1 MKAILKVSNMNK
13 RIYLEVS
20 NELNRFIK
28 KCIDNN
34 INLYNI
40 SYKKDKIIVLIDV
53 KDYLKIKRLNY
64 YSKISVVKYDGL
76 LNIKKIIKDNIFYIS
91 VILLSF
97 IWMNLLTNYIVDIKI
112 IHSNSGIRRL
122 LKEELDKNNVKR
134 FSLAYSFEELDNI
147 TKKILADNKNNL
159 EWVSIKKDG
168 MKYIVRAEERIIKN
182 EEVSDKPRDI
192 VASKDAYI
200 TKVISSKGNVLV
212 RQGEYVKKGTV
223 LISGKI
229 TLYEDVKGVTSAS
242 GSVYGNVWYECTV
255 ETPKEI
261 SSERLTG
268 RKRYNL
274 NVGNKILLRNKY
286 QNFRQKNIREI
297 KIFGLKIKFYREEE
311 VEIIKTKTDDEYALN
326 RLKEEF
332 DKKLNGKG
340 VIIYQKV
347 LKKEE
352 NNSTIKYRVFIITN
366 ELINAYSYFEDSD
379 INDTNQSN

>member
-1 MKAILKVSNMNK
+1 MSNMNK

-64 YSKISVVKYDGL
+64 YSKIRVVKYDGL
-76 LNIKKIIKDNIFYIS
+76 LNIKKKIKDNMFYIL
-91 VILLSF
+91 VIFLSF
-97 IWMNLLTNYIVDIKI
+97 IWMNLLTNYIADIEI

-122 LKEELDKNNVKR
+122 LKEELDKNNVKK

-182 EEVSDKPRDI
+182 VEASDKPRDI

-311 VEIIKTKTDDEYALN
+311 VEIIKTKTDDEYALR

-366 ELINAYSYFEDSD
+366 ELINAYSYFEESD

>member
-1 MKAILKVSNMNK
+1 MSNMNK

-40 SYKKDKIIVLIDV
+40 SYVKDKMVVLIDV

-64 YSKISVVKYDGL
+64 YSKIRVVKYDGL
-76 LNIKKIIKDNIFYIS
+76 LNIKKIIKDNMFYIS
-91 VILLSF
+91 VVFLSF
-97 IWMNLLTNYIVDIKI
+97 IWMNLLTNYIVDIEI

-168 MKYIVRAEERIIKN
+168 MKYIVRAEERIIKS
-182 EEVSDKPRDI
+182 EVVSDKPRDI

-242 GSVYGNVWYECTV
+242 GSVYGNVWYECVV
-255 ETPKEI
+255 EIPKEI

>member
-1 MKAILKVSNMNK
+1 MNK

-40 SYKKDKIIVLIDV
+40 SYVKDKMVVLIDV

-64 YSKISVVKYDGL
+64 YSKIRVVKYDGL
-76 LNIKKIIKDNIFYIS
+76 LNIKKIIKDNMFYIS
-91 VILLSF
+91 VIFLSF
-97 IWMNLLTNYIVDIKI
+97 IWMNLLTNYIVDIEI

-168 MKYIVRAEERIIKN
+168 MKYIVRAEERIIKS
-182 EEVSDKPRDI
+182 EVVSDKPRDI

-261 SSERLTG
+261 SNERLTG

-366 ELINAYSYFEDSD
+366 ELINAYSYFEESD

>member
-1 MKAILKVSNMNK
+1 MSNMNK

-64 YSKISVVKYDGL
+64 YSKIRVVKYDGL
-76 LNIKKIIKDNIFYIS
+76 LNIKKIIKDNMFYIL
-91 VILLSF
+91 VIFLSF

-112 IHSNSGIRRL
+112 IHSNNGIRRL

-182 EEVSDKPRDI
+182 VEASDKPRDI

-347 LKKEE
+347 LKKAE
-352 NNSTIKYRVFIITN
+352 NNSTIKYRVFIIAN
-366 ELINAYSYFEDSD
+366 ELINAYSYFEESD

>member
-1 MKAILKVSNMNK
+1 MLNMNK

-40 SYKKDKIIVLIDV
+40 SYGKDKMVVLIDV

-64 YSKISVVKYDGL
+64 YSKIRVVKYDGL
-76 LNIKKIIKDNIFYIS
+76 LNIKKIIKDNMFYIS
-91 VILLSF
+91 VVFLSF
-97 IWMNLLTNYIVDIKI
+97 IWMNLLTNYIVDIEI

-122 LKEELDKNNVKR
+122 LKEELDKNNVKG

-168 MKYIVRAEERIIKN
+168 MKYIVRAEERIIKS

-242 GSVYGNVWYECTV
+242 GSVYGNVWYESAV
-255 ETPKEI
+255 EIPKEI

-268 RKRYNL
+268 KKRYNL

-286 QNFRQKNIREI
+286 QNFRQKNIKEI

>member
-1 MKAILKVSNMNK
+1 MSNMNK

-40 SYKKDKIIVLIDV
+40 SYVKDKMVVLIDV

-64 YSKISVVKYDGL
+64 YSKIRVVKYDGL
-76 LNIKKIIKDNIFYIS
+76 LNIKKIIKDNMFYIS
-91 VILLSF
+91 VIFLSF
-97 IWMNLLTNYIVDIKI
+97 IWMNLLTNYIVDIEI

-122 LKEELDKNNVKR
+122 LKEELDKNNIKK

-168 MKYIVRAEERIIKN
+168 MKYIVRAEERIIKS
-182 EEVSDKPRDI
+182 EVVSDKPRDI
-192 VASKDAYI
+192 IASKDAYI

-311 VEIIKTKTDDEYALN
+311 VEIIKTKTDDEYALR

-366 ELINAYSYFEDSD
+366 ELINAYSYFEESD

>member
-1 MKAILKVSNMNK
+1 MNK

-40 SYKKDKIIVLIDV
+40 SYKKDKMVVLIDV

-64 YSKISVVKYDGL
+64 YSKIRVVKYDGL
-76 LNIKKIIKDNIFYIS
+76 LNIKKIIKDNMFYIS
-91 VILLSF
+91 VIFLSF
-97 IWMNLLTNYIVDIKI
+97 IWMNLLTNYIVDIEI

-122 LKEELDKNNVKR
+122 LKEELDKNDVKR

-168 MKYIVRAEERIIKN
+168 MKYIVRAEERIIKG

-200 TKVISSKGNVLV
+200 TKVIGSKGNVLV

-242 GSVYGNVWYECTV
+242 GSVYGNVWYESAV
-255 ETPKEI
+255 EIPKEI
-261 SSERLTG
+261 SNEKLTG
-268 RKRYNL
+268 KKRYNL

-286 QNFRQKNIREI
+286 QNFRQKNIKEI

>member
-1 MKAILKVSNMNK
+1 MSNMNK

-40 SYKKDKIIVLIDV
+40 SYVKDKMVVLIDV

-64 YSKISVVKYDGL
+64 YSKIRVVKYDGL
-76 LNIKKIIKDNIFYIS
+76 LNIKKIIKDNMFYIS
-91 VILLSF
+91 VIFLSF
-97 IWMNLLTNYIVDIKI
+97 IWMNLLTNYIVDIEI

-168 MKYIVRAEERIIKN
+168 MKYIVRAEERIIKS

-200 TKVISSKGNVLV
+200 TKVISNKGNVLV

-242 GSVYGNVWYECTV
+242 GSVYGNVWYESVV
-255 ETPKEI
+255 EIPKEI

-268 RKRYNL
+268 KKRYNL

-286 QNFRQKNIREI
+286 QNFRQKNIKEI

-311 VEIIKTKTDDEYALN
+311 VEIIKTKTDDEYALR

-340 VIIYQKV
+340 VITYQKV

>member
-1 MKAILKVSNMNK
+1 MSNMNK

-40 SYKKDKIIVLIDV
+40 SYVKDKIIVLIDV

-64 YSKISVVKYDGL
+64 YSKIRVVKYDGL
-76 LNIKKIIKDNIFYIS
+76 LNIKKIIKDNMFYIL
-91 VILLSF
+91 VIFLSF

-112 IHSNSGIRRL
+112 IHSNNGIRRL

-134 FSLAYSFEELDNI
+134 FSLAYSFEKLDNI

-229 TLYEDVKGVTSAS
+229 TLYEDIKGVTSAS
-242 GSVYGNVWYECTV
+242 GSVYGNVWYECAV
-255 ETPKEI
+255 EIPNEI

-332 DKKLNGKG
+332 DRKLNGKG

-352 NNSTIKYRVFIITN
+352 NNSTIKYRVFIIAN

>member
-1 MKAILKVSNMNK
+1 MSNMNK

-28 KCIDNN
+28 KCIDNS

-40 SYKKDKIIVLIDV
+40 SYKKDKMVVLIDV

-64 YSKISVVKYDGL
+64 YSKIRVVKYDGM
-76 LNIKKIIKDNIFYIS
+76 LNIKKIIKDNMFYIS
-91 VILLSF
+91 VIFLSF
-97 IWMNLLTNYIVDIKI
+97 IWMNLLTNYIVDIEI

-168 MKYIVRAEERIIKN
+168 MKYIVRAEERIIKR
-182 EEVSDKPRDI
+182 EVVSDKPRDI

-200 TKVISSKGNVLV
+200 TKVIGSKGNVLV

-311 VEIIKTKTDDEYALN
+311 VEIIKTKTDDEYALR

-366 ELINAYSYFEDSD
+366 ELINAYSYFEESD

>member
-1 MKAILKVSNMNK
+1 MSNMNK

-20 NELNRFIK
+20 NEINRFIK

-40 SYKKDKIIVLIDV
+40 SYVKDKMVVLIDV

-64 YSKISVVKYDGL
+64 YSKIRVVKYDGL
-76 LNIKKIIKDNIFYIS
+76 LNIKKIIKDNMFYIS
-91 VILLSF
+91 VIFLSF
-97 IWMNLLTNYIVDIKI
+97 IWMNLLTNYIVDIEI

-168 MKYIVRAEERIIKN
+168 MKYIVRAEERIIKR
-182 EEVSDKPRDI
+182 EVVSDKPRDI

-200 TKVISSKGNVLV
+200 TKVIGSKGNVLV

-347 LKKEE
+347 LKKDE

>member
-1 MKAILKVSNMNK
+1 MSNMNK

-64 YSKISVVKYDGL
+64 YSKIRVVKYDGL
-76 LNIKKIIKDNIFYIS
+76 LNIKKIIKDNMFYIS
-91 VILLSF
+91 VIFLSF
-97 IWMNLLTNYIVDIKI
+97 IWMNLLTNYIVDIEI

-122 LKEELDKNNVKR
+122 LKKELDKNNIKK

-147 TKKILADNKNNL
+147 TKRILADNKNNL

-182 EEVSDKPRDI
+182 EVVSDKPRDI

-268 RKRYNL
+268 KKRYNL

>member
-1 MKAILKVSNMNK
+1 MSNMNK
-13 RIYLEVS
+13 KIYLEVS

-40 SYKKDKIIVLIDV
+40 SYKKDKMVVLIDV

-64 YSKISVVKYDGL
+64 YSKIRVVKYDGL
-76 LNIKKIIKDNIFYIS
+76 LNIKKIIKDNMFYIS
-91 VILLSF
+91 VIFLSF
-97 IWMNLLTNYIVDIKI
+97 IWMNLLTNYIVDIEI

-147 TKKILADNKNNL
+147 TKKILVDNKNNL

-168 MKYIVRAEERIIKN
+168 MKYIVRAEERIIKS

-200 TKVISSKGNVLV
+200 TKVIGSKGNVLV

-286 QNFRQKNIREI
+286 QNFRQKRIKEI

-311 VEIIKTKTDDEYALN
+311 VEIIKTKTDDEYALR
-326 RLKEEF
+326 RLKEEL

-352 NNSTIKYRVFIITN
+352 NNSTIKYRVFIIAN

>member
-1 MKAILKVSNMNK
+1 MSNMNK

-28 KCIDNN
+28 KCIDNS

-40 SYKKDKIIVLIDV
+40 SYVKDKMVVLIDV

-64 YSKISVVKYDGL
+64 YSKIRVVKYDGL
-76 LNIKKIIKDNIFYIS
+76 LNIKKIIKDNMFYIS
-91 VILLSF
+91 VIFLSF
-97 IWMNLLTNYIVDIKI
+97 IWMNLLTNYIVDIEI

-159 EWVSIKKDG
+159 GWVSIKKDG
-168 MKYIVRAEERIIKN
+168 MKYIVRAEERIIKS
-182 EEVSDKPRDI
+182 EVVSDKPRDI

-200 TKVISSKGNVLV
+200 TKVIGSKGNVLV

-297 KIFGLKIKFYREEE
+297 KIFGLKIKFYKEEE

-347 LKKEE
+347 LKKDE

>member
-1 MKAILKVSNMNK
+1 MSNMNK

-40 SYKKDKIIVLIDV
+40 SYKKDKMVVLIDV

-64 YSKISVVKYDGL
+64 YSKIRVVKYDGL
-76 LNIKKIIKDNIFYIS
+76 LNIKKIIKDNMFYIS
-91 VILLSF
+91 VIFLSF
-97 IWMNLLTNYIVDIKI
+97 IWMNLLTNYIVDIEI

-134 FSLAYSFEELDNI
+134 FSLTYSFEELDNI

-168 MKYIVRAEERIIKN
+168 MKYIVRAEERIIKS
-182 EEVSDKPRDI
+182 EEISDKPRDI

-200 TKVISSKGNVLV
+200 TKVIGSKGNVLV

-242 GSVYGNVWYECTV
+242 GSVYGNVWYESVV
-255 ETPKEI
+255 EIPKEI
-261 SSERLTG
+261 SSEKLTG
-268 RKRYNL
+268 KKRYNL

-286 QNFRQKNIREI
+286 QNFRQKNIKEI

-311 VEIIKTKTDDEYALN
+311 VEIIKTKTDDEYALR

-340 VIIYQKV
+340 VITYQKV

>member
-1 MKAILKVSNMNK
+1 MSNMNK

-64 YSKISVVKYDGL
+64 YSKIRVVKYDGL
-76 LNIKKIIKDNIFYIS
+76 LNIKKIIKDNMFYIS
-91 VILLSF
+91 VIFLSF

-112 IHSNSGIRRL
+112 IHSNNGIRRL
-122 LKEELDKNNVKR
+122 LKEELDKNNIKK

-286 QNFRQKNIREI
+286 QNFRQKNIKEI

>member
-1 MKAILKVSNMNK
+1 MSNMNK

-40 SYKKDKIIVLIDV
+40 SYVKDKMVVLIDV

-64 YSKISVVKYDGL
+64 YSKIRVVKYDGL
-76 LNIKKIIKDNIFYIS
+76 LNIKKIIKDNMFYIS
-91 VILLSF
+91 VVFLSF
-97 IWMNLLTNYIVDIKI
+97 IWMNLLTNYIVDIEI

-168 MKYIVRAEERIIKN
+168 MKYIVRAEERIIKS
-182 EEVSDKPRDI
+182 EVVSDKPRDI

-200 TKVISSKGNVLV
+200 TKVIGSKGNVLV

-242 GSVYGNVWYECTV
+242 GSVYGNVWYESVV

-268 RKRYNL
+268 KKRYNL

-286 QNFRQKNIREI
+286 QNFRQKNIKEI

-311 VEIIKTKTDDEYALN
+311 VEIIKTKTDDEYALR

-340 VIIYQKV
+340 VITYQKV

>member
-1 MKAILKVSNMNK
+1 MSNMNK

-40 SYKKDKIIVLIDV
+40 SYVKDKMVVLIDV

-64 YSKISVVKYDGL
+64 YSKIRVVKYDGL
-76 LNIKKIIKDNIFYIS
+76 LNIKKIIKDNMFYIS
-91 VILLSF
+91 VIFLSF
-97 IWMNLLTNYIVDIKI
+97 IWMNLLTNYIVDIEI

-168 MKYIVRAEERIIKN
+168 MKYIVRAEERIIKS

-366 ELINAYSYFEDSD
+366 ELINAYSYFEESD

>member
-1 MKAILKVSNMNK
+1 MNK

-40 SYKKDKIIVLIDV
+40 TYKKDKIIVLIDV

-64 YSKISVVKYDGL
+64 YSKIRVVKYDGL
-76 LNIKKIIKDNIFYIS
+76 LNIKKIIKDNMFYIS
-91 VILLSF
+91 VIFLSF
-97 IWMNLLTNYIVDIKI
+97 IWMNLLTNYIVDIEI

-122 LKEELDKNNVKR
+122 LKEELDKNNIKK

-168 MKYIVRAEERIIKN
+168 MKYIVRAEERIIKS
-182 EEVSDKPRDI
+182 EVVSDKPRDI

-200 TKVISSKGNVLV
+200 TKVIGSKGNVLV

-347 LKKEE
+347 LKKDE

>member
-1 MKAILKVSNMNK
+1 MNK

-28 KCIDNN
+28 KCIDNS

-40 SYKKDKIIVLIDV
+40 SYKKDKMVVLIDV

-64 YSKISVVKYDGL
+64 YSKIRVVKYDGM
-76 LNIKKIIKDNIFYIS
+76 LNIKKIIKDNMFYIS
-91 VILLSF
+91 VIFLSF
-97 IWMNLLTNYIVDIKI
+97 IWMNLLTNYIVDIEI

-168 MKYIVRAEERIIKN
+168 MKYIVRAEERIIKS
-182 EEVSDKPRDI
+182 EVVSDKPRDI

-347 LKKEE
+347 LKKDE

>member
-1 MKAILKVSNMNK
+1 MSNMNK
-13 RIYLEVS
+13 RIYLEVA

-34 INLYNI
+34 INLYDI

-53 KDYLKIKRLNY
+53 KDYFKIKRLNY
-64 YSKISVVKYDGL
+64 YSKIRVVKYDGV
-76 LNIKKIIKDNIFYIS
+76 LNIKKIIKDNMFYIM
-91 VILLSF
+91 VILLAF
-97 IWMNLLTNYIVDIKI
+97 IWMNLVTNYIVDIEI
-112 IHSNSGIRRL
+112 IHSNSGVRRL
-122 LKEELDKNNVKR
+122 LKEELDKNNVKK
-134 FSLAYSFEELDNI
+134 FSLAYSFEELDSI

-168 MKYIVRAEERIIKN
+168 MKYIVRAEERIIKS

-200 TKVISSKGNVLV
+200 TKVISNKGNVLI

-229 TLYEDVKGVTSAS
+229 TLYDEVKGVTSAS
-242 GSVYGNVWYECTV
+242 GSVYGNVWYESEV
-255 ETPKEI
+255 EIPKEI
-261 SSERLTG
+261 SSEKLTG
-268 RKRYNL
+268 KKRYNL
-274 NVGNKILLRNKY
+274 NIGNKILLKNKY
-286 QNFRQKNIREI
+286 EHFKQKNIREI
-297 KIFGLKIKFYREEE
+297 KIFGIKIKIYREEQ
-311 VEIIKTKTDDEYALN
+311 VEIIKNKTDDEYALK

-340 VIIYQKV
+340 AITYQKV

-352 NNSTIKYRVFIITN
+352 NNSTIKYRVFVITN
-366 ELINAYSYFEDSD
+366 ELINAYSYFEESD
-379 INDTNQSN
+379 MNDTNQSN

>member
-1 MKAILKVSNMNK
+1 MNK

-40 SYKKDKIIVLIDV
+40 SYVKDKMVVLIDV

-64 YSKISVVKYDGL
+64 YSKIRVVKYDGL
-76 LNIKKIIKDNIFYIS
+76 LNIKKIIKDNMFYIS
-91 VILLSF
+91 VVFLSF
-97 IWMNLLTNYIVDIKI
+97 IWMNLLTNYIVDIEI

-122 LKEELDKNNVKR
+122 LKEELDKNNVKK

-168 MKYIVRAEERIIKN
+168 MKYIVRAEERIIKS
-182 EEVSDKPRDI
+182 EVVSDKPRDI

-242 GSVYGNVWYECTV
+242 GSVYGNAWYECTV

-347 LKKEE
+347 LKKDE

>member
-1 MKAILKVSNMNK
+1 MSNMNK

-40 SYKKDKIIVLIDV
+40 TYKKDKIIVLIDV

-64 YSKISVVKYDGL
+64 YSKIRVVKYDGL
-76 LNIKKIIKDNIFYIS
+76 LNIKKIIKDNMFYIS
-91 VILLSF
+91 VIFLSF
-97 IWMNLLTNYIVDIKI
+97 IWMNLLTNYIVDIEI

-122 LKEELDKNNVKR
+122 LKEELDKNNIKK

-168 MKYIVRAEERIIKN
+168 MKYIVRAEERIIKS
-182 EEVSDKPRDI
+182 EVVSDKPRDI
-192 VASKDAYI
+192 IASKDAYI

-297 KIFGLKIKFYREEE
+297 KIFGFKIKFYKEEE

-366 ELINAYSYFEDSD
+366 ELINAYSYFEESD

>member
-1 MKAILKVSNMNK
+1 MSNMNK

-28 KCIDNN
+28 KCIVNN

-40 SYKKDKIIVLIDV
+40 SYVKDKMVVLIDV

-64 YSKISVVKYDGL
+64 YSKIRVVKYDGL
-76 LNIKKIIKDNIFYIS
+76 LNIKKIIKDNMFYIS
-91 VILLSF
+91 VIFLSF

-112 IHSNSGIRRL
+112 IHSNNGIRRL
-122 LKEELDKNNVKR
+122 LKEELDKNNIKK

-168 MKYIVRAEERIIKN
+168 MKYIVRAEERIIKS

-274 NVGNKILLRNKY
+274 NVGNKILLRSKY
-286 QNFRQKNIREI
+286 QNFRQKNIKEI

-366 ELINAYSYFEDSD
+366 ELINAYSYFEESD

>member
-1 MKAILKVSNMNK
+1 MNK

-40 SYKKDKIIVLIDV
+40 SYVKDKMVVLIDV

-64 YSKISVVKYDGL
+64 YSKIRVVKYDGL
-76 LNIKKIIKDNIFYIS
+76 LNIKKIIKDNMFYIS
-91 VILLSF
+91 VIFLSF
-97 IWMNLLTNYIVDIKI
+97 IWMNLLTNYIVDIEI

-122 LKEELDKNNVKR
+122 LKEELDKNNIKK

-168 MKYIVRAEERIIKN
+168 MKYIVRAEERIIKS
-182 EEVSDKPRDI
+182 EVVSDKPRDI
-192 VASKDAYI
+192 IASKDAYI

-311 VEIIKTKTDDEYALN
+311 VEIIKTKTDDEYALR

-366 ELINAYSYFEDSD
+366 ELINAYSYFEESD

>member
-1 MKAILKVSNMNK
+1 MSNMNK

-64 YSKISVVKYDGL
+64 YSKIRVVKYDGL
-76 LNIKKIIKDNIFYIS
+76 LNIKKIIKDNMFYIL
-91 VILLSF
+91 VIFLSF
-97 IWMNLLTNYIVDIKI
+97 IWMNLLTNYIVDIEI

-122 LKEELDKNNVKR
+122 LKEELDKNNIKK

-286 QNFRQKNIREI
+286 QNFRQKNIKEI

-352 NNSTIKYRVFIITN
+352 NNSTIKYRVFIIAN

>member
-1 MKAILKVSNMNK
+1 MNK

-20 NELNRFIK
+20 NEINRFIK

-64 YSKISVVKYDGL
+64 YSKIRVIKYDGV
-76 LNIKKIIKDNIFYIS
+76 LNIKKIIKDNMFYIM
-91 VILLSF
+91 VILLAF
-97 IWMNLLTNYIVDIKI
+97 IWMNLLTNYIVDIEI
-112 IHSNSGIRRL
+112 IHSNSGVRRL
-122 LKEELDKNNVKR
+122 LKEELDKNNVKK
-134 FSLAYSFEELDNI
+134 FSLAYSFEELDSI

-168 MKYIVRAEERIIKN
+168 MKYIVRAEERIIKS

-200 TKVISSKGNVLV
+200 TKVISNKGNVLV

-229 TLYEDVKGVTSAS
+229 TLYDEVKGVTSAS
-242 GSVYGNVWYECTV
+242 GSVYGNVWYESSV
-255 ETPKEI
+255 EIPKEI
-261 SSERLTG
+261 SNEKLTG
-268 RKRYNL
+268 KKRYNL
-274 NVGNKILLRNKY
+274 NVGNKILLKNKY
-286 QNFRQKNIREI
+286 QNFRQKNIKEI
-297 KIFGLKIKFYREEE
+297 KIFGIKIKIYREEE
-311 VEIIKTKTDDEYALN
+311 VEIIKTKTDDEYALS

-340 VIIYQKV
+340 EITYQKV

-352 NNSTIKYRVFIITN
+352 NNSTIKYRVFVITN
-366 ELINAYSYFEDSD
+366 ELINAYSYFEESD

>member
-1 MKAILKVSNMNK
+1 MSNMNK

-40 SYKKDKIIVLIDV
+40 SYKKDKMVVLIDV

-64 YSKISVVKYDGL
+64 YSKIRVVKYDGL
-76 LNIKKIIKDNIFYIS
+76 LNIKKIIKDNMFYIS
-91 VILLSF
+91 VIFLSF
-97 IWMNLLTNYIVDIKI
+97 IWMNLLTNYIVDIEI

-168 MKYIVRAEERIIKN
+168 MKYIVRAEERIIKS
-182 EEVSDKPRDI
+182 EVVSDKPRDI

-366 ELINAYSYFEDSD
+366 ELINAYSYFEESD

>member
-1 MKAILKVSNMNK
+1 MSNMNK

-64 YSKISVVKYDGL
+64 YSKIRVVKYDGL
-76 LNIKKIIKDNIFYIS
+76 LNIKKIIKDNMFYIS
-91 VILLSF
+91 VIFLSF

-112 IHSNSGIRRL
+112 IHSNNGIRRL
-122 LKEELDKNNVKR
+122 LKEELDKNNIKK

-147 TKKILADNKNNL
+147 TKNILADNKNNL

-168 MKYIVRAEERIIKN
+168 MKYIVRAEERIIKS
-182 EEVSDKPRDI
+182 EVVSDKPRDI
-192 VASKDAYI
+192 IASKDAYI

-286 QNFRQKNIREI
+286 QNFRQKNIKEI

-311 VEIIKTKTDDEYALN
+311 VEIIKTKTDDEYALR

-366 ELINAYSYFEDSD
+366 ELINAYSYFEESD

>member
-1 MKAILKVSNMNK
+1 MNK

-40 SYKKDKIIVLIDV
+40 SYVKDKMVVLIDV

-64 YSKISVVKYDGL
+64 YSKIRVVKYDGL
-76 LNIKKIIKDNIFYIS
+76 LNIKKIIKDNMFYIS
-91 VILLSF
+91 VVFLSF
-97 IWMNLLTNYIVDIKI
+97 IWMNLLTNYIVDIEI

-168 MKYIVRAEERIIKN
+168 MKYIVRAEERIIKR
-182 EEVSDKPRDI
+182 EVVSDKPRDI

-200 TKVISSKGNVLV
+200 TKVIGSKGNVLV

-297 KIFGLKIKFYREEE
+297 KIFGLKIKFYKEEE

>member
-1 MKAILKVSNMNK
+1 MSNMNK

-20 NELNRFIK
+20 NEINRFIK

-64 YSKISVVKYDGL
+64 YSKIRVIKYDGM
-76 LNIKKIIKDNIFYIS
+76 LNIKKIIKDNMFYIM
-91 VILLSF
+91 VILLAF
-97 IWMNLLTNYIVDIKI
+97 IWMNLLTNYIVDIEI
-112 IHSNSGIRRL
+112 IHSNSGVRRL
-122 LKEELDKNNVKR
+122 LEEELDKNNVKK
-134 FSLAYSFEELDNI
+134 FSLAYSFEELDSI

-168 MKYIVRAEERIIKN
+168 MKYIVRAEERIIKS

-200 TKVISSKGNVLV
+200 TKVISNKGNVLV

-229 TLYEDVKGVTSAS
+229 TLYDEVKGVTSAS
-242 GSVYGNVWYECTV
+242 GSVYGNVWYESSV
-255 ETPKEI
+255 EIPKEI
-261 SSERLTG
+261 SNEKLTG
-268 RKRYNL
+268 KKRYNL

-286 QNFRQKNIREI
+286 QNFRQKNIKEI
-297 KIFGLKIKFYREEE
+297 KIFGIKIKIYREEE
-311 VEIIKTKTDDEYALN
+311 VEIIKTKTDDEYALS

-340 VIIYQKV
+340 EITYQKV

-352 NNSTIKYRVFIITN
+352 NNSTIKYRVFVITN
-366 ELINAYSYFEDSD
+366 ELINAYSYFEESD

>member
-1 MKAILKVSNMNK
+1 MSNMNK

-40 SYKKDKIIVLIDV
+40 SYKKDKMVVLIDV

-64 YSKISVVKYDGL
+64 YSKIRVVKYDGL
-76 LNIKKIIKDNIFYIS
+76 LNIKKIIKDNMFYIS
-91 VILLSF
+91 VIFLSF
-97 IWMNLLTNYIVDIKI
+97 IWMNLLTNYIVDIEI

-122 LKEELDKNNVKR
+122 LKDELDKNNVKR

-168 MKYIVRAEERIIKN
+168 MKYIVRAEERIIKS

-200 TKVISSKGNVLV
+200 TKVIGSKGNVLV

-242 GSVYGNVWYECTV
+242 GSVYGNVWYESVV
-255 ETPKEI
+255 EIPKEI

-268 RKRYNL
+268 KKRYNL

-286 QNFRQKNIREI
+286 QNFRQKNIKEI
-297 KIFGLKIKFYREEE
+297 KIFGLKIKFYSEEE
-311 VEIIKTKTDDEYALN
+311 VEIIKTKTDDEYALR

-340 VIIYQKV
+340 VITYQKV

-366 ELINAYSYFEDSD
+366 ELINAYSYFEESD

>member
-1 MKAILKVSNMNK
+1 MSNMNK

-40 SYKKDKIIVLIDV
+40 SYVKDKIIVLIDV

-64 YSKISVVKYDGL
+64 YSKIRVVKYDGL
-76 LNIKKIIKDNIFYIS
+76 LNIKKIIKDNMFYIS
-91 VILLSF
+91 VIFLSF

-242 GSVYGNVWYECTV
+242 GSVYGNVWYECAV
-255 ETPKEI
+255 EIPNEI

-311 VEIIKTKTDDEYALN
+311 AEIIKTKTDDEYALN

>member
-1 MKAILKVSNMNK
+1 MSNMNK

-40 SYKKDKIIVLIDV
+40 SYVKDKMVVLIDV

-64 YSKISVVKYDGL
+64 YSKIRVVKYDGL
-76 LNIKKIIKDNIFYIS
+76 LNIKKIIKDNMFYIS
-91 VILLSF
+91 VIFLSF
-97 IWMNLLTNYIVDIKI
+97 IWMNLLTNYIVDIEI

-122 LKEELDKNNVKR
+122 LKEELDKNNIKK

-168 MKYIVRAEERIIKN
+168 MKYIVRAEERIIKS
-182 EEVSDKPRDI
+182 EVVSDKPRDI

-200 TKVISSKGNVLV
+200 TKVIGSKGNVLV

-242 GSVYGNVWYECTV
+242 GSVYGNVWYECAV
-255 ETPKEI
+255 EIPKEI
-261 SSERLTG
+261 SNERLTG

-311 VEIIKTKTDDEYALN
+311 VEIIKTKTDDEYALR

>member
-1 MKAILKVSNMNK
+1 MSNMNK

-64 YSKISVVKYDGL
+64 YSKIRVVKYDGL
-76 LNIKKIIKDNIFYIS
+76 LNIKKIIKDNMFYIS
-91 VILLSF
+91 VIFLSF

-112 IHSNSGIRRL
+112 IHSNNGIRRL
-122 LKEELDKNNVKR
+122 LKEELDKNNVKK

-168 MKYIVRAEERIIKN
+168 MKYIVRAEERIIKS

-366 ELINAYSYFEDSD
+366 ELINAYSYFEESD

>member
-1 MKAILKVSNMNK
+1 MSNMNK

-40 SYKKDKIIVLIDV
+40 SYVKDKMVVLIDV

-64 YSKISVVKYDGL
+64 YSKIKVVKYDGL
-76 LNIKKIIKDNIFYIS
+76 LNIKKIIKDNMFYIS
-91 VILLSF
+91 VVFLSF
-97 IWMNLLTNYIVDIKI
+97 IWMNLLTNYIVDIEI

-122 LKEELDKNNVKR
+122 LKKELDKNNIKK

-168 MKYIVRAEERIIKN
+168 MKYIVRAEERIIKS
-182 EEVSDKPRDI
+182 EVVSDKPRDI

-200 TKVISSKGNVLV
+200 TKVIGSKGNVLV

-242 GSVYGNVWYECTV
+242 GSVYGNVWYECAV

-261 SSERLTG
+261 FSERLTG

-297 KIFGLKIKFYREEE
+297 KIFGLKIKFYKEEE

-366 ELINAYSYFEDSD
+366 ELINAYSYFEESD

>member
-1 MKAILKVSNMNK
+1 MSNMNK

-28 KCIDNN
+28 KCIDNS

-40 SYKKDKIIVLIDV
+40 SYKKDKIVVLIDV

-64 YSKISVVKYDGL
+64 YSKIRVVKYDGM
-76 LNIKKIIKDNIFYIS
+76 LNIKKIIKDNMFYIS
-91 VILLSF
+91 VIFLSF
-97 IWMNLLTNYIVDIKI
+97 IWMNLLTNYIVDIEI
-112 IHSNSGIRRL
+112 IHSNSGVRRL
-122 LKEELDKNNVKR
+122 LKEELDKNNVKK
-134 FSLAYSFEELDNI
+134 FSLAYSFEELDSI

-168 MKYIVRAEERIIKN
+168 MKYIVRAEERIIKG

-242 GSVYGNVWYECTV
+242 GSVYGNVWYESVV
-255 ETPKEI
+255 EIPKEI

-268 RKRYNL
+268 KKRYNL

-286 QNFRQKNIREI
+286 QNFRQKNIKEI
-297 KIFGLKIKFYREEE
+297 KIFGLKIKFYKEEE
-311 VEIIKTKTDDEYALN
+311 VEIIKTKTDDEYALR

-340 VIIYQKV
+340 EITYQKV

-352 NNSTIKYRVFIITN
+352 NNSTIKYRVFVITN
-366 ELINAYSYFEDSD
+366 ELINAYSYFEESD

>member
-1 MKAILKVSNMNK
+1 MSNMNK

-40 SYKKDKIIVLIDV
+40 SYVKDKMVVLIDV

-64 YSKISVVKYDGL
+64 YSKIRVVKYDGL
-76 LNIKKIIKDNIFYIS
+76 LNIKKIIKDNMFYIS
-91 VILLSF
+91 VIFLSF
-97 IWMNLLTNYIVDIKI
+97 IWMNLLTNYIVDIEI

-168 MKYIVRAEERIIKN
+168 MKYIVRAEERIIKR
-182 EEVSDKPRDI
+182 EVVSDKPRDI

-200 TKVISSKGNVLV
+200 TKVIGSKGNVLV

-311 VEIIKTKTDDEYALN
+311 VEIIKTKTDDEYALK
-326 RLKEEF
+326 RLKEEL

-366 ELINAYSYFEDSD
+366 ELINAYSYFEESD